1 MAKTADYIIHGPPVF
16 DDFQSPPSHKSHPF
30 RRDSKRVAPDLRQLY
45 RTSADV
51 HDEPTIEH
59 LRSLSNGIPATP
71 NLPPTPPTANGES
84 EENIPLSV
92 EPSPEATLYLSK
104 PVTPINQHSPPTPD
118 NTPPAELKKLIPRPF
133 LGTQPSLAS
142 TRAESFKTAREEILS
157 DDDSV
162 AHVSDR
168 PTPKARR
175 LPARN
180 LNGFFPS
187 MEKVALTSSPA
198 PSRLKSAVPFD
209 EHQAD
214 IDPFVDS
221 PETNRQSDAPPELAP
236 PALERPA
243 RAYTP
248 SPQRQVPQPAQ
259 IDEKVPTPT
268 RSPQKDLAVPKVRRG
283 PSLKD
288 RLKAAEQNSA
298 SASTEKFASII
309 GWTSAVSY
317 EQATEKR
324 HSGASTTSTIGALV
338 LESTPPPRRR
348 TTLRKVTKHDSLRS
362 ASSPLPASQ
371 TASIDSPH
379 RLIHK
384 KARLSNENRWSFGSE
399 AARSHSLSSSVAVPK
414 PEIIT
419 VAVIPERKSSLQGS
433 SANSSK
439 RHSLSGSS
447 PGKAHNKRPAD
458 GKPPTSW
465 QRKRTI
471 SESQSDR
478 GRGSNPKVVVPPRSS
493 SLSAPTSRN
502 TSRANSMTS
511 DVFRQQRKEAETDLR
526 RTLDRMESSRLISS
540 LRSLSK
546 DSRPDETPTK
556 APRKSSSSSHPD
568 PNLLQPMPG
577 TSEWAAL
584 RPSSVLETPFSQ
596 PSYQSASPELQ
607 NALAINFFPHNN
619 HSVQLIEPNVTIESR
634 AVQEVR
640 KPRYI
645 KDDDAQSTQS
655 PLRNPRQAPEPP
667 AVNVV
672 PPTPQV
678 SSAGTPFR
686 QQSQR
691 VSRRPS
697 QPRSESFMQALTRGF
712 SVRNAQNRKKGQQLD
727 GNSHPFWR
735 PQGFWESFEE
745 QPPRPGEEQDMHVHN
760 SLGLPQE
767 RTVITG
773 PVSLVRRISQRRRE
787 NQARMLASQG
797 SSSSLAKIRASHK
810 LYKTSILGM
819 HLPFERFV
827 DVRDRM
833 MFAKQRKEDER
844 RERRR
849 QEIRGKIGKE
859 VVQQGDSRFLR
870 SADEGTLVQTGR

>member
-1 MAKTADYIIHGPPVF
+1 MGDVGMHPV
-16 DDFQSPPSHKSHPF
+16 QKSHPI
-30 RRDSKRVAPDLRQLY
+30 RRESKRVASDLRELY
-45 RTSADV
+45 RTSADIN
-51 HDEPTIEH
+51 DEPAFEH
-59 LRSLSNGIPATP
+59 LRSLPNGVPATP

-84 EENIPLSV
+84 EETVPLPLD
-92 EPSPEATLYLSK
+92 PSPEGALYRSK

-118 NTPPAELKKLIPRPF
+118 NTPPADLKRPIPRPW

-142 TRAESFKTAREEILS
+142 THAESFKTAREEILS
-157 DDDSV
+157 DDESV
-162 AHVSDR
+162 SFGQDQS
-168 PTPKARR
+168 TPRVR
-175 LPARN
+175 NLPARN
-180 LNGFFPS
+180 LNGIYPTTAN
-187 MEKVALTSSPA
+187 VALPASPA
-198 PSRLKSAVPFD
+198 SDRARLATPIRGAFM
-209 EHQAD
+209 AD
-214 IDPFVDS
+214 DPFVDS
-221 PETNRQSDAPPELAP
+221 PETAHVGTTLAP
-236 PALERPA
+236 AALSERPT

-248 SPQRQVPQPAQ
+248 SPQRQSMKEQSLPDKQALSPIPIEQ
-259 IDEKVPTPT
+259 NEIKVE
-268 RSPQKDLAVPKVRRG
+268 KVRRG

-288 RLKAAEQNSA
+288 RLKAAEQTSA

-338 LESTPPPRRR
+338 LESSPLRKR

-362 ASSPLPASQ
+362 ASSPLPAPQ
-371 TASIDSPH
+371 TPHVDSPH
-379 RLIHK
+379 RLVHK

-399 AARSHSLSSSVAVPK
+399 AARSHSLSSSIAVPK

-419 VAVIPERKSSLQGS
+419 VAVIPERKSSLNGS
-433 SANSSK
+433 AHSSK

-447 PGKAHNKRPAD
+447 GRAQSKRPAD

-465 QRKRTI
+465 QRKRTL

-478 GRGSNPKVVVPPRSS
+478 GRAQNPKIIVPPRSS

-502 TSRANSMTS
+502 TSRANSITS
-511 DVFRQQRKEAETDLR
+511 DLFRQQRKEAETDLR
-526 RTLDRMESSRLISS
+526 RTLDRMESNRLISS
-540 LRSLSK
+540 LRSMSQG
-546 DSRPDETPTK
+546 SRPDETPSK
-556 APRKSSSSSHPD
+556 PPRQSTSSSQPD
-568 PNLLQPMPG
+568 PNLLQPTPG

-584 RPSSVLETPFSQ
+584 RPQSALETPFSQ

-607 NALAINFFPHNN
+607 SALAINFFPHNN
-619 HSVQLIEPNVTIESR
+619 HSLQLIEPNITGESQ

-655 PLRNPRQAPEPP
+655 PLRNPREAPEPP
-667 AVNVV
+667 SFNVV
-672 PPTPQV
+672 PPTPQT
-678 SSAGTPFR
+678 STAADGFR
-686 QQSQR
+686 Q
-691 VSRRPS
+691 SRLSGRPT
-697 QPRSESFMQALTRGF
+697 QPRTESFMQALTRGL
-712 SVRNAQNRKKGQQLD
+712 SVRNPQNRKKGQHLD
-727 GNSHPFWR
+727 GSSHPFWR
-735 PQGFWESFEE
+735 PQGFWQDFEE
-745 QPPRPGEEQDMHVHN
+745 HPPRPGEEQDMNVHN
-760 SLGLPQE
+760 SLGMPQE

-797 SSSSLAKIRASHK
+797 SSSSLAKIKASHK

-819 HLPFERFV
+819 ALPFGRFG

-849 QEIRGKIGKE
+849 QEIRDKIGKE

-870 SADEGTLVQTGR
+870 SPEEGQMVRTGE